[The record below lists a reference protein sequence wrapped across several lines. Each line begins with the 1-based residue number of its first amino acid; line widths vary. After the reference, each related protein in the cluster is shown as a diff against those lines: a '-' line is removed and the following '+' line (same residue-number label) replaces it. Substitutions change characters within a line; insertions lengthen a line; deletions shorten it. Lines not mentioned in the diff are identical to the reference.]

1 MKIKHFVFSMLLGTA
16 LVSSCSDSENTVGGT
31 EPTDP
36 KVDAPVTGF
45 TYATSRNVEF
55 ALKSQVATVV
65 SVYSD
70 KDCTANGL
78 LVENLLV
85 SSEAKT
91 LELNIPIGC
100 DKLYVK
106 YPTANGEKITP
117 YEISDVL
124 TRAATVQSLPED
136 AVAATLEKDAGFT
149 FLHNTGVVMFEDE
162 WPEIARDNDY
172 NDVVMEY
179 DLKVT
184 ECNDDKLFV
193 AGQGYKEGLL
203 LTMDI
208 RAIGGL
214 ISTQVGVVLKGL
226 DKKFIKT
233 IDAKLMRKAG
243 QGVKIGFTE
252 VSHIDRSGVI
262 EEIEA
267 DSQDGKLY
275 KLYIDTTQDDLIIY
289 LDGLRN
295 LADQNGFYQVD
306 AEKVVIGVPMVRV
319 EIRIKGD
326 LRASY
331 TDNFDQL
338 LAYRKMITQTENQ
351 DFFIRKYDGKSK
363 EIHLRGYQPTYTYIN
378 NYAADAGEWANEPVY
393 YCGTDGFTWGLK
405 LPAGTR
411 HIQEKVD
418 INDAYP
424 DYAKWVSSEGAENK
438 DWYLN
443 PDMEKVIKY
452 W

>member
-16 LVSSCSDSENTVGGT
+16 LVSSCSDSENTVVGT

-36 KVDAPVTGF
+36 KVDTPAAGF

-55 ALKSQVATVV
+55 ALKSQVTTVV

-70 KDCTANGL
+70 KECTPNGL
-78 LVENLLV
+78 LVEDLRV
-85 SSEAKT
+85 SSEAKS

-100 DKLYVK
+100 NKLYIE
-106 YPTANGEKITP
+106 YPTANGKKITP

-124 TRAATVQSLPED
+124 TRAAAVQSLPED
-136 AVAATLEKDAGFT
+136 AVAATSEQDAGFT

-184 ECNDDKLFV
+184 ECNDESLF
-193 AGQGYKEGLL
+193 ASQGYKEGLL
-203 LTMDI
+203 MTMDV

-214 ISTQVGVVLKGL
+214 ITTQVGVALKGL

-243 QGVKIGFTE
+243 DGVKVGFSK
-252 VSHIDRSGVI
+252 VSHINRSGII

-267 DSQDGKLY
+267 DAQGGKQY

-295 LADQNGFYQVD
+295 LADQERFYQVD
-306 AEKVVIGVPMVRV
+306 PKNVIEGVPMVRV
-319 EIRIKGD
+319 EIEIKGD
-326 LRASY
+326 LRISSS
-331 TDNFDQL
+331 DKQEQL
-338 LAYRKMITQTENQ
+338 LAYRKMITKTENQ

-363 EIHLRGYQPTYTYIN
+363 EIHMRGYQPTYA
-378 NYAADAGEWANEPVY
+378 YAERYSTDAGEWANEPVKY
-393 YCGTDGFTWGLK
+393 AGTNNFTWGLK
-405 LPAGTR
+405 LPAGTK
-411 HIQEKVD
+411 HVQEKVD
-418 INDAYP
+418 IKDAYP
-424 DYAKWVSSEGAENK
+424 EYAEWVSSGGAENK
-438 DWYLN
+438 DWYLH
-443 PDMEKVIKY
+443 PDPEKVIKY

>member
-16 LVSSCSDSENTVGGT
+16 LVSSCSDSENTVVGT

-36 KVDAPVTGF
+36 KVDTPATGF

-55 ALKSQVATVV
+55 ALKSQVTTVV

-70 KDCTANGL
+70 KECTPNGL
-78 LVENLLV
+78 LVEDLRV
-85 SSEAKT
+85 SSEAKS

-100 DKLYVK
+100 NKLYIE
-106 YPTANGEKITP
+106 YPTANGKKRIP

-124 TRAATVQSLPED
+124 TRAAAVQSLPED
-136 AVAATLEKDAGFT
+136 AVAATSEQDAGFT

-184 ECNDDKLFV
+184 ECNDESLF
-193 AGQGYKEGLL
+193 ASQGYKEGLL
-203 LTMDI
+203 MTMDV

-214 ISTQVGVVLKGL
+214 ITTQVGVALKGL

-243 QGVKIGFTE
+243 DGVKVGFSK
-252 VSHIDRSGVI
+252 VSHINRSGII
-262 EEIEA
+262 EEIETDA
-267 DSQDGKLY
+267 QGGKQY

-295 LADQNGFYQVD
+295 LADQERFYQVD
-306 AEKVVIGVPMVRV
+306 PKNVIEGVPMVRV
-319 EIRIKGD
+319 EIEIKGD
-326 LRASY
+326 LRISSS
-331 TDNFDQL
+331 DKQEQL
-338 LAYRKMITQTENQ
+338 LAYRKMITKTENQ

-363 EIHLRGYQPTYTYIN
+363 EIHMRGYQPTYA
-378 NYAADAGEWANEPVY
+378 YAERYSTDAGEWANEPVKY
-393 YCGTDGFTWGLK
+393 AGTNNFTWGLK
-405 LPAGTR
+405 LPAGTK
-411 HIQEKVD
+411 HVQEKVD
-418 INDAYP
+418 IKAAYP
-424 DYAKWVSSEGAENK
+424 EYAKWVSSEGTQNK
-438 DWYLN
+438 DWYLH
-443 PDMEKVIKY
+443 PDMEKVIKN